1 MKKRILAMLLAA
13 TMALSCLTACGRE
26 AAQVETTPETV
37 PVTAAPV
44 ETAPPE
50 AEPATQEF
58 TDSTGRTVTLPGT
71 ITRIAITGP
80 LSQVYILPLAGDLL
94 VGVSNDFAQDVQ
106 MYLPDYVLAL
116 PQLGQL
122 YGGKGEMDL
131 EALLAAAPEVV
142 IDVGEAKGSMAEDL
156 EALTQQT
163 GIPFIHIDATVSTS
177 PEAYRTLGKL
187 LGREEK
193 AETLA
198 AYCQNVLNEV
208 ETLMAKVDGEGR
220 RKTLLYCLGDAGIN
234 VLAEGSFHAETVN
247 ALSRNLAVLED
258 VVSKGSGN
266 EVDLEQ
272 ILLWDP
278 EVIIFAPDSIYD
290 TVGDM
295 AAWHSVKAI
304 QTGQYYKTPYGPYGW
319 LSSPPAVQRYLGLLW
334 LGALLYPEDVTYD
347 LQEAVTEYYRLF
359 YECELTEEMYQ
370 TLIAGAM
377 PETK

>member
-13 TMALSCLTACGRE
+13 TMALGCLTACGQG
-26 AAQVETTPETV
+26 AAEVETTPETV

-50 AEPATQEF
+50 TAPATQEF

-177 PEAYRTLGKL
+177 PDAYRILGKL

-198 AYCQNVLNEV
+198 GYCQNVLDEA
-208 ETLMAKVDGEGR
+208 ETLMDKVDGEGR

-247 ALSRNLAVLED
+247 ALSQNLAVLED

-295 AAWHSVKAI
+295 AAWQSVKAI

-319 LSSPPAVQRYLGLLW
+319 LSSPPAVQRYLGLMW